1 MTRCIRLLVLALSIG
16 AGFSSS
22 AAAQAPQTPPPQ
34 GTAVISGIVT
44 RGDNG
49 RPVVGAAIRMI
60 RWEGG
65 LGRQSVAAK
74 TDELGRFTLT
84 KLLAGSYQLTATAE
98 GFITLDYG
106 QRTPAEPG
114 KRIELADGQTFSEA
128 DIRMLKTSAIEGRLL
143 DEFGEPVPGLTVQVA
158 QVTFAAG
165 KSRLMPMGGQ
175 ASNNRPTDD
184 LGQFRVTNLPPG
196 DYYVLGLAGP
206 FAGPAEPAGF
216 GVTYY
221 PGTDNPT
228 QARAVHVTA
237 GQDAREITFA
247 MTPAPRATIA
257 GVTLDEDG
265 KPLPRASVMLIP
277 TSGGDVRA
285 AITAGMASDANGG
298 FTFRNVAHG
307 TYVIQA
313 FGRPVGGGNLAK
325 APFGALLLT
334 VSGARSDLEVRIK
347 PGANARGHITFE
359 GSNTLPASD
368 RVSIGGMPIDFVTG
382 PLGGGP
388 PNSITRDDWT
398 FEVQNQIGLR
408 VLRAN
413 IGAPGWIVKSIT
425 VGGQDVTDTPVD
437 FRKGDVDNIEVTF
450 TSQASVLS
458 GTVTDNDVP
467 VREYAVIAFA
477 EDAAKWTFPSRFIAM
492 GRPTPQGGFRLS
504 GLPPAAYLVVALP
517 AVNNTDYQN
526 PEFLQALR
534 PFGTRVVIN
543 EGDTKTVALRIIKR

>member
-1 MTRCIRLLVLALSIG
+1 MTRSIRLLALALCIG
-16 AGFSSS
+16 TWLASS

-34 GTAVISGIVT
+34 GTAVITGVVV
-44 RGDNG
+44 RADNG
-49 RPVVGAAIRMI
+49 RPVVGAAIRMV

-65 LGRQSVAAK
+65 LGRQSVAAR
-74 TDELGRFTLT
+74 TDAQGRFTLT

-114 KRIELADGQTFSEA
+114 KRIELADGQNFGEA
-128 DIRMLKTSAIEGRLL
+128 DIRMLKTSAIEGRIL
-143 DEFGEPVPGLTVQVA
+143 DEFGEPVPGLTVQVG

-165 KSRLMPMGGQ
+165 KNRLMPMGG
-175 ASNNRPTDD
+175 AGTNRPTDD

-206 FAGPAEPAGF
+206 FAGPTDPAGF

-237 GQDAREITFA
+237 GQDARDVTFA
-247 MTPAPRATIA
+247 MAPAPMATIS
-257 GVTLDEDG
+257 GVTLDEQG
-265 KPLPRASVMLIP
+265 QPLPRASVMLIP
-277 TSGGDVRA
+277 ISGGDVRA
-285 AITAGMASDANGG
+285 AITAGIASGADGV

-325 APFGALLLT
+325 APFGALPLT
-334 VSGARSDLEVRIK
+334 VNGERSDLSVRIA
-347 PGANARGHITFE
+347 PGAVARGRITFE
-359 GSNTLPASD
+359 GSNTLPAPD
-368 RVSIGGMPIDFVTG
+368 RVSIGAMPIDFVTG

-388 PNSITRDDWT
+388 PTSITRDDWT

-413 IGAPGWIVKSIT
+413 VGAPGWIVKDIT

-437 FRKGDVDNIEVTF
+437 FRKGDINDIEVTF

-458 GTVTDNDVP
+458 GSVTDNDVP
-467 VREYAVIAFA
+467 LREYAVVAFA
-477 EDAAKWTFPSRFIAM
+477 EDAAKWAFPSRFVAM
-492 GRPTPQGGFRLS
+492 GRPTPQGGFRMA
-504 GLPPAAYLVVALP
+504 GLPPATYLVVALP
-517 AVNNTDYQN
+517 VVSNTEFQN
-526 PEFLQALR
+526 PEFLQSLR
-534 PFGTRVVIN
+534 SQATRVVIN